1 MSSIISAMIAAFVTL
16 IVCLINNHYQQ
27 KAASK
32 KHDETIA
39 LIEYKLDELS
49 KRVDKHNNVVERTYR
64 LEEQQAVTNEKIR
77 TANHRI
83 EDLENLE
90 KKG

>member
-1 MSSIISAMIAAFVTL
+1 MIAAFVTL

-39 LIEYKLDELS
+39 LIEYRLDELT
-49 KRVDKHNNVVERTYR
+49 KHVEKHNNVIERTYQ
-64 LEEQQAVTNEKIR
+64 LEKQQSVTDEKLR
-77 TANHRI
+77 VANRRI

>member
-39 LIEYKLDELS
+39 LIEYRLDELT
-49 KRVDKHNNVVERTYR
+49 KHVEKHNNVIERTYQ
-64 LEEQQAVTNEKIR
+64 LEKQQSVTDEKLR
-77 TANHRI
+77 VANRRI

>member
-1 MSSIISAMIAAFVTL
+1 MTSIISAMIAAFVTL

-39 LIEYKLDELS
+39 LIEYRLDELT
-49 KRVDKHNNVVERTYR
+49 KHVEKHNNVIERTYQ
-64 LEEQQAVTNEKIR
+64 LEKQQSVTDEKLR
-77 TANHRI
+77 VANRRI

>member
-1 MSSIISAMIAAFVTL
+1 MTSIISAMIAAFVTL

-39 LIEYKLDELS
+39 LIEYRLDELT
-49 KRVDKHNNVVERTYR
+49 KHVEKHNNVIERTYQ
-64 LEEQQAVTNEKIR
+64 LEKQQSVTDEKLR
-77 TANHRI
+77 VANRMI